1 MRLSLQINRKNIRLI
16 LVLFLVALGVYHLV
30 FSNFGFL
37 NKRKLEKEK
46 KELLNEIK
54 NELNIRD
61 SLENRIKMLETDS
74 LEIEK
79 VAREKYGLVKEGEE
93 IYAITKKKAK

>member
-1 MRLSLQINRKNIRLI
+1 M
-16 LVLFLVALGVYHLV
+16 VLFLVALGVYHLV